1 MPPYLEEALALA
13 AQGLGR
19 VSPNPA
25 VGAVIVRDDAV
36 VGRGFHAW
44 SGVKHAEVIAIEEAG
59 DRARGATLYLTL
71 EPCSHQGRT
80 PPCADAIIAA
90 GIKKVVAAM
99 QDPNPQVHGSGFRA
113 LQNAGIEVEID
124 STFTALD
131 QLSDGNWWLKLQ
143 IPAGLDR
150 YLVHKGSIAIDGISL
165 TIAALDGPV
174 LGVAIIPHTY
184 THTTLSQA
192 KPGTRLN
199 IEVDVLAKHVEK
211 LLTGTA
217 ARQSSPL

>member
-1 MPPYLEEALALA
+1 MFT
-13 AQGLGR
+13 G
-19 VSPNPA
+19 
-25 VGAVIVRDDAV
+25 I
-36 VGRGFHAW
+36 
-44 SGVKHAEVIAIEEAG
+44 IEELGTVVSVGTRLVIECHTVLSDASEGSSIAVNGVCLTALDLTTHSFSADLAPETLSRTNLG
-59 DRARGATLYLTL
+59 DLVPGARVNLERPVTLVTRL
-71 EPCSHQGRT
+71 SGHIVQGHVDGT
-80 PPCADAIIAA
+80 A
-90 GIKKVVAAM
+90 V
-99 QDPNPQVHGSGFRA
+99 
-113 LQNAGIEVEID
+113 L
-124 STFTALD
+124 TALD
-131 QLSDGNWWLKLQ
+131 QLSDGNWWLKIQ
-143 IPAGLDR
+143 VPAGLDR
-150 YLVHKGSIAIDGISL
+150 YMVHKGSIAIDGISL

>member
-1 MPPYLEEALALA
+1 MFTGIIEELGTVVSAGTRLVIECQTVLSDATEGSSIAVNGVCLTALALTANSFA
-13 AQGLGR
+13 ADLAPETLSRTNLGDLVPGSRVNLERPVTPVTRLSGHIVQGH
-19 VSPNPA
+19 V
-25 VGAVIVRDDAV
+25 DA
-36 VGRGFHAW
+36 
-44 SGVKHAEVIAIEEAG
+44 
-59 DRARGATLYLTL
+59 T
-71 EPCSHQGRT
+71 
-80 PPCADAIIAA
+80 AA
-90 GIKKVVAAM
+90 LA
-99 QDPNPQVHGSGFRA
+99 
-113 LQNAGIEVEID
+113 
-124 STFTALD
+124 ALD

-165 TIAALDGPV
+165 TIAALDAGI

-211 LLTGTA
+211 LLTAGQTQ
-217 ARQSSPL
+217 RGR

>member
-1 MPPYLEEALALA
+1 MFT
-13 AQGLGR
+13 G
-19 VSPNPA
+19 
-25 VGAVIVRDDAV
+25 I
-36 VGRGFHAW
+36 
-44 SGVKHAEVIAIEEAG
+44 IEELGTVVSAG
-59 DRARGATLYLTL
+59 TRLVIQCQTVL
-71 EPCSHQGRT
+71 S
-80 PPCADAIIAA
+80 DAAEGSSIAVN
-90 GIKKVVAAM
+90 GVC
-99 QDPNPQVHGSGFRA
+99 
-113 LQNAGIEVEID
+113 L
-124 STFTALD
+124 TALD
-131 QLSDGNWWLKLQ
+131 LTSNSFAADLAPETLSRTNLGDLVPGARVNLERPVTPLTRLSGHIVQGHVDGTAVLTALDHLSDGNWWLKLQ

-217 ARQSSPL
+217 AR